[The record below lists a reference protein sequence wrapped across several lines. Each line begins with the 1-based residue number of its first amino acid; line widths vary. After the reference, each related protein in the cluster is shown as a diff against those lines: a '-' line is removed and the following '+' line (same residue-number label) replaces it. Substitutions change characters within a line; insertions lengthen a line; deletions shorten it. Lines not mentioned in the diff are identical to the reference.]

1 MQAFVERLNIGNVEN
16 GFAGDEAQFLFRTWR
31 ENDGFIVRNRGMSE
45 LSTKLLLLKP
55 QAKSG
60 DVPPV
65 VFMGKNTTFR
75 RFFPQAAFS
84 ERPPTSFLPREYRQG
99 VAEGYHAVLQGEV
112 WYDTQRTG
120 TLLGDGVP
128 DLTLDRLI
136 LNFRTETGSR
146 RLFCLM
152 TLQEVHQQFVQSD
165 RKHRRRNFP
174 PELSSHPAYQARA
187 QPTGSHGNAPV

>member
-1 MQAFVERLNIGNVEN
+1 MQAFVERQDIRLVED
-16 GFAGDEAQFLFRTWR
+16 GLAGDEAQFLFRTWR
-31 ENDGFIVRNRGMSE
+31 ENKGVIVRNRGMSQ
-45 LSTKLLLLKP
+45 LSTRLLLLKP
-55 QAKSG
+55 HAKSG

-65 VFMGKNTTFR
+65 TFMGKDSTFR

-84 ERPPTSFLPREYRQG
+84 ERPPTSFLPRAYKQG
-99 VAEGYHAVLQGEV
+99 VADGYHAVLQGDV

-136 LNFRTETGSR
+136 LSFRTEAGFE

-152 TLQEVHQQFVQSD
+152 TLQQVH
-165 RKHRRRNFP
+165 
-174 PELSSHPAYQARA
+174 
-187 QPTGSHGNAPV
+187 